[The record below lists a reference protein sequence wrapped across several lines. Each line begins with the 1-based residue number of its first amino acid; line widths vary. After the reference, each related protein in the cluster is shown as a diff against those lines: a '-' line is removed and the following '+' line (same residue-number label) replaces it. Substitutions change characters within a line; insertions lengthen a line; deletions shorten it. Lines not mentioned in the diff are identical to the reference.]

1 MLGIG
6 SDRELLTHPKI
17 GASWEGYVIEEVLD
31 AVRPDEAYFWA
42 THQGA
47 EIDLVL
53 RKNGKMFGVE
63 CKRTDA
69 PCMTPSIRI
78 ALDDLK
84 LERIAVVY
92 PGDKRF
98 PVAPDVEAI
107 PLCEVPNGALSDGV
121 VG

>member
-1 MLGIG
+1 LLGIG

-17 GASWEGYVIEEVLD
+17 GASWEGYVIEEVLG

-53 RKNGKMFGVE
+53 RKDGRIFGIE

-69 PCMTPSIRI
+69 PGMTPSLRI

-84 LERIAVVY
+84 LDSIAVVY

-98 PVAPDVEAI
+98 SIAPAVEAV
-107 PLCEVPNGALSDGV
+107 PLREVPGGALFG
-121 VG
+121 GMAG

>member
-1 MLGIG
+1 MLGTG

-17 GASWEGYVIEEVLD
+17 GASWAGYVIEEVLD

-69 PCMTPSIRI
+69 PGMTPLIRI

-92 PGDKRF
+92 PG
-98 PVAPDVEAI
+98 
-107 PLCEVPNGALSDGV
+107 G
-121 VG
+121 

>member
-1 MLGIG
+1 M
-6 SDRELLTHPKI
+6 PY
-17 GASWEGYVIEEVLD
+17 A
-31 AVRPDEAYFWA
+31 PEAYFWA

-53 RKNGKMFGVE
+53 RKNGRMVGVE

-69 PCMTPSIRI
+69 PSLTPSIRI

-84 LERIAVVY
+84 LEGIAVVY

-98 PVAPDVEAI
+98 SIAHGVEAI
-107 PLCEVPNGALSDGV
+107 PLREVPNGALSDSLLG
-121 VG
+121 G